1 MQAGVNQPQSCG
13 SLITDQKGKATKE
26 RDTER
31 QSERKK
37 ERRDYTVGG
46 EVLLQ
51 YTHFVSGT
59 DCIVLWKG
67 IWAAAPA
74 HLQHDSYPPIFRLSP
89 LMMNLR

>member
-1 MQAGVNQPQSCG
+1 LQAGVNQPQSCG

-46 EVLLQ
+46 ESPTTVH
-51 YTHFVSGT
+51 TF
-59 DCIVLWKG
+59 CIW
-67 IWAAAPA
+67 
-74 HLQHDSYPPIFRLSP
+74 
-89 LMMNLR
+89 N